1 MDYWGIRLWRKWPA
15 CAIYDAFFAAQPV
28 GAALGRR
35 GFVLRRVFLE
45 SISEPPD
52 TEKTPPCPPT
62 GVLGAPKLETPT
74 PECLSHPTQ
83 TWSCSSAASLN
94 PQGSSETDSC
104 RTWETEVWPRQQT
117 LNVWV
122 FSETRLVFNRDE
134 LEILLKSSTFS
145 LSFFFFFFKLY
156 FLSL

>member
-1 MDYWGIRLWRKWPA
+1 MTSMCNLWCFLCCSACWSSSWQEGIRSSQGLPGEHLRAPRHRKNT
-15 CAIYDAFFAAQPV
+15 
-28 GAALGRR
+28 L
-35 GFVLRRVFLE
+35 
-45 SISEPPD
+45 
-52 TEKTPPCPPT
+52 CPPT